1 MNRVREQL
9 TLILETIAL
18 CHGSRPGTYTI
29 NGYKLTGMDQLTK
42 DRFEAT
48 AKVVAILGGIIS
60 AIALVVTLRSSTE
73 QRASE
78 LRWKQANLAMELVDT
93 MLSDPQAFNAFRMI
107 DWYGRTY
114 QISIDKEAVIG
125 IEEVRYSLDVQNNF
139 NLSPS
144 DVFVR
149 ESFDRLFYHMGRMER
164 SVRTEL
170 IKFDDVRSPLGYYAK
185 ILCNEYKAVLTPYMT
200 QLRVDDAQ
208 QLLNRFQISEC
219 ESRGEGAPMIEA
231 LPVRNKGL
239 IDVIVE
245 ETGIDQET
253 VQYAM
258 EALLENIKQQVAN
271 GEEVNLSGFGIFLTR
286 VRDPR
291 TGRNPQTGETIQIES
306 GIVPRFQPA
315 KALKA
320 ALKTGVEGKDNFPSN
335 ENLSE
340 TISEETG
347 IDREA
352 VQHITEVFLMNIR
365 RRLASGEE
373 VVLPE
378 FGVFSVTARVARSG
392 RNPGRGGRIEIPSR
406 KSIRF
411 KPDNVFKNAV
421 NARVVDNT
429 RVIALEQKIE
439 NKIDHIE
446 QGQNVTSNA
455 SFSVDCEMGADD
467 RIAERAKAIIVDQ
480 LGVNEDLVI
489 NSKLFVED
497 LGADSLD
504 HVELVMAME
513 EEFNIDIP
521 DADEGKIF
529 TVKDLV
535 SYLNKRLC
543 EP

>member
-1 MNRVREQL
+1 
-9 TLILETIAL
+9 
-18 CHGSRPGTYTI
+18 
-29 NGYKLTGMDQLTK
+29 MDQLTK

-60 AIALVVTLRSSTE
+60 AIALIVTLRSSTD

-93 MLSDPQAFNAFRMI
+93 MLSDSQAFNALRMI

-125 IEEVRYSLDVQNNF
+125 IEEVRYSLDVQNNL

-185 ILCNEYKAVLTPYMT
+185 ILCNEYNAVLTPYMT

-219 ESRGEGAPMIEA
+219 GSRAEGAPMIEA
-231 LPVRNKGL
+231 PPVWNKGL

-253 VQYAM
+253 VQNAM
-258 EALLENIKQQVAN
+258 ETLLENIKQQVAN

-315 KALKA
+315 KALKY
-320 ALKTGVEGKDNFPSN
+320 ALNTGVEGKNNFPFN

-352 VQHITEVFLMNIR
+352 VQHIMEVLLMNIR

-378 FGVFSVTARVARSG
+378 FGVFSVTAREARSG
-392 RNPGRGGRIEIPSR
+392 RNPGTGGRINPSR

-455 SFSVDCEMGADD
+455 SFNVDCEMGSDD
-467 RIAERAKAIIVDQ
+467 RIAERAKAIIVEQ

-513 EEFNIDIP
+513 EEFNINIP

-543 EP
+543 EQ